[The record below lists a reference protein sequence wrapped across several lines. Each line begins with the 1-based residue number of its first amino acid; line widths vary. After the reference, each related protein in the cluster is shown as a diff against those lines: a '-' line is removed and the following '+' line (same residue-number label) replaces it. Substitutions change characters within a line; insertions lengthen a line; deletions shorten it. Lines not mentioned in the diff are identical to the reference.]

1 MNIRMIQKVIA
12 ILIFVT
18 SASGF
23 HMNIPCRGQE
33 IGNPFIKNL
42 GADIYNAHSQN
53 FAITQD
59 TRGVLYFGNFSGI
72 LEYDGEQ
79 WRLIPTA
86 NISRVSSLSTAGN
99 GTVYVGAR
107 GEIGYLSPD
116 PSGNL
121 AFLSLQNLIPPEY
134 RNFSDVLGT
143 YATPRGVYF
152 VTEQFIFFYDF
163 DIIRVTEAGGSV
175 LASFYI
181 NDILYCWIK
190 DKGLSRYDH
199 GQPELVVDP
208 HAGEGILEIRAMI
221 PLNDTVLLLGTA
233 GQGLFRLKGRLVEK
247 FSATTG
253 DDLTGIQFRCG
264 IRLQDGTFAFGTERN
279 GIIIVESGG
288 SVRQRIDTKNGL
300 RNDNVACLF
309 RGREG
314 NLWAAL
320 NNGLALI
327 ALPSPVS
334 YFVEQRGISGGVTG
348 ICRVNST
355 LYVSTYQGLFYYS
368 LPDQVFRSVTGI
380 TTGCWAIVPDEDGLL
395 AATSKGVYQVSG
407 ITPTLLAGGTFY
419 TLCRSK
425 ADPSI
430 LYAGQTGSMTVMQKT
445 ARQWKIKS
453 TVGGISGEIM
463 EIAEDKDGSVWMN
476 TPVSG
481 LFLYRAGGPELIRRY
496 DTTSGLPFM
505 TGNHLSKLSLGVHLN
520 TRQGLFHFSGKNNV
534 FEVFPL
540 FPEDSVNRN
549 IWLMSTV
556 EDSQGNLW
564 TTNGD
569 EKGIT
574 FYRRQQGILSG
585 KVSTPFLPLSDLVV
599 WCIYPEDNGI
609 VWFGGPGGLLRY
621 DPGVATMHSEDFH
634 TLIRKVTI
642 KGDSTIFRG
651 TFYDREG
658 ITADQPG
665 EYLTRSIDY
674 SRNSILFEYAAVS
687 VHVRGINEYQYFLE
701 GFDKSWSDWRTENT
715 KEYTNLPKGDYVF
728 HVRSKNVYDRV
739 SDDTVFSFRI
749 LTPWYRLWWAYL
761 LYALILGGL
770 IYLLVRLRSRKLLK
784 EKQALEEVI
793 QDRTTEVVRQKEEI
807 EQKSMELSD
816 KNYELER
823 INKTV
828 KSINEE
834 IHVARL
840 TESVLEKMSAIPG
853 VEKALALV
861 RDQASQIYRYKAGFH
876 WDVAKLEGI
885 QYELEEAEDRY
896 LTNAMEIHEDIFI
909 KSEPE
914 SLAGAPEFK
923 ETGPPRSM
931 VILVIKVEEKV
942 EGILLFI
949 NMTRENA
956 FDMRDLGFI
965 KNSKEH
971 IISAFIKT
979 RILEDL
985 QHTLENLKE
994 TQKQLIQSEKLAS
1007 LGQLT
1012 AGIAH
1017 EIQNPLNFVN
1027 NFSSLSIDLT
1037 QEMREYI
1044 EKEKGNLSPD
1054 AVENLEEVIDML
1066 DSNVKKINEHGK
1078 RAERIVKGMLQHSR
1092 GKSGEFL
1099 STDLNAL
1106 VEEYVNLSYHGIRA
1120 ENKEF
1125 NATFV
1130 KDLDPEVG
1138 KVKIVPQ
1145 DFSRVILNI
1154 MNNACYAVFE
1164 KGQKKHDGYTPTIWI
1179 STQRSD
1185 QQIIVRIKDNGTG
1198 IPQSIIDKIFNPF
1211 FTTKPTGKGTGLG
1224 LSMSYDIVTNIHSG
1238 KLDVISIE
1246 GESTEFIVTIPDVK

>member
-1 MNIRMIQKVIA
+1 MNMRMIRKVI
-12 ILIFVT
+12 ITIIFMT
-18 SASGF
+18 SAWG
-23 HMNIPCRGQE
+23 IQIEWACRGQE
-33 IGNPFIKNL
+33 IGDPFIRNL
-42 GADIYNAHSQN
+42 GPETYNAHSQN
-53 FAITQD
+53 FSIAQD
-59 TRGVLYFGNFSGI
+59 RRGVMYFGNFSGI
-72 LEYDGEQ
+72 LEFDGEQ

-86 NISRVSSLSTAGN
+86 NISRVSSLSTTAG
-99 GTVYVGAR
+99 GTVYAGAR
-107 GEIGYLSPD
+107 GELGYLSPD
-116 PSGNL
+116 PAGNMVFSSL
-121 AFLSLQNLIPPEY
+121 NTIIPAEYANFL
-134 RNFSDVLGT
+134 DVLGT
-143 YATPRGVYF
+143 FATPRGVYF
-152 VTEQFIFFYDF
+152 VTEQYIFFYDL
-163 DIIRVTEAGGSV
+163 DQIRVTEVGGTV
-175 LASFYI
+175 LSSFYVQ
-181 NDILYCWIK
+181 DALYYWIK
-190 DKGLSRYDH
+190 DQGLAKLDH
-199 GQPELVVDP
+199 GQQELIIDQ
-208 HAGEGILEIRAMI
+208 HTGDGILEIRAMI

-233 GQGLFRLKGRLVEK
+233 GQGLFRLTGRNVEK
-247 FSATTG
+247 FVTDAEG
-253 DDLTGIQFRCG
+253 DLSGIQFRCG
-264 IRLQDGTFAFGTERN
+264 IPLRDGTCAFGTERN
-279 GIIIVESGG
+279 GIIIVEPSGKI
-288 SVRQRIDTKNGL
+288 RQVIDRKSGL
-300 RNDNVACLF
+300 RNDNIAYLF

-327 ALPSPVS
+327 ALPSPIS
-334 YFVEQRGISGGVTG
+334 YFIEQRGISGGVTG
-348 ICRVNST
+348 ITRINST
-355 LYVSTYQGLFYYS
+355 LYVSTYQGLFRYS
-368 LPDQVFRSVTGI
+368 QADHMFSAVPGI
-380 TTGCWAIVPDEDGLL
+380 TTGCWAILPDGDHLL
-395 AATSKGVYQVSG
+395 AATGKGVYQVQGSS
-407 ITPTLLAGGTFY
+407 PVLLAAGMTY
-419 TLCRSK
+419 SLCRSQVN
-425 ADPSI
+425 PSL
-430 LYAGQTGSMTVMQKT
+430 LYVGQTGNMLLMEKI
-445 ARQWKIKS
+445 ADQWKIKG

-463 EIAEDKDGSVWMN
+463 EITEDNDGSVWIN
-476 TPVSG
+476 TPISG
-481 LFLYRAGGPELIRRY
+481 LFRYRPDGSGQIRRY
-496 DTTSGLPFM
+496 DTTTRLPFL
-505 TGNHLSKLSLGVHLN
+505 TGNHLSRLSTGIHLN
-520 TRQGLFHFSGKNNV
+520 TRQGLFRYNPDIDA

-540 FPEDSVNRN
+540 FPEDSTNRN
-549 IWLMSTV
+549 IWLKLTV
-556 EDSQGNLW
+556 EDDQGNLW

-574 FYRRQQGILSG
+574 FYRRNQGALSE
-585 KVSTPFLPLSDLVV
+585 KVTIPYLPLADLVV
-599 WCIYPEDNGI
+599 WSIYPEGDGI
-609 VWFGGPGGLLRY
+609 VWLGGPGGLIRY
-621 DPGVATMHSEDFH
+621 DPRIETFHNEDFH

-665 EYLTRSIDY
+665 EYDARDIDY
-674 SRNSILFEYAAVS
+674 SRNSILFEYASVS
-687 VHVRGINEYQYFLE
+687 LHVRGQNEYQYFLE
-701 GFDKSWSDWRTENT
+701 GFDQSWSDWRIENA

-728 HVRSKNVYDRV
+728 HVRSKNVYDRI
-739 SDDTVFSFRI
+739 SNDTVFSFRI
-749 LTPWYRLWWAYL
+749 LTPWYRLWWAYALYVL
-761 LYALILGGL
+761 LISGI
-770 IYLLVRLRSRKLLK
+770 IYFIVRMRSRKLLK

-793 QDRTTEVVRQKEEI
+793 QERTTEVVRQKEEI

-816 KNYELER
+816 TNYELER

-834 IHVARL
+834 IHVTHL
-840 TESVLEKMSAIPG
+840 TETVLEKMSSIPG

-861 RDQASQIYRYKAGFH
+861 RDQSSQIYRYKAGFR
-876 WDVAKLEGI
+876 WDVVKLEGI
-885 QYELEEAEDRY
+885 HYELEEAEDRY
-896 LTNAMEIHEDIFI
+896 LTHALEIHEDIFI
-909 KSEPE
+909 KSDPV
-914 SLAGAPEFK
+914 SLAGAPEFR

-931 VILVIKVEEKV
+931 IILVIKVEEKV

-956 FDMRDLGFI
+956 FDMRDLGFL

-979 RILEDL
+979 SILEDL

-1037 QEMREYI
+1037 EELSEYI
-1044 EKEKGNLSPD
+1044 EKEKDNLTPETVTD
-1054 AVENLEEVIDML
+1054 IEEVIGML

-1130 KDLDPEVG
+1130 KELDPEVG

-1164 KGQKKHDGYTPTIWI
+1164 KSQKKREGYSPTIWI
-1179 STQRSD
+1179 STQKAD
-1185 QQIIVRIKDNGTG
+1185 QQIIIRIKDNGTG
-1198 IPQSIIDKIFNPF
+1198 IPQAIIDKIFNPF

-1224 LSMSYDIVTNIHSG
+1224 LSMSYDIVTNIHNG
-1238 KLDVISIE
+1238 KMNVISTE
-1246 GESTEFIVTIPDVK
+1246 GESTEFIVTIPDVR